1 MNNYKVT
8 LEAIIDKLRYI
19 EEDLTDNTEEEQ
31 LGNTEVE
38 LDFLDEAYIH
48 LNNSI
53 DSQHISS
60 MKRLT
65 TSRKGLLARI
75 VLYIKNII
83 RRTVFW
89 FVEPICKDQTHF
101 NEQITQYSIKMFY
114 YLQSDQLKN
123 KIEKDYDERIDDAN
137 RKMEKKY
144 IELEDKNKKL
154 EDEIH
159 QIRQQFQ
166 KLAIE
171 KNNTNEMFFGWNE
184 RVMNRINSLEGKIKE
199 CVEDRTCYKELRS
212 FENDSDEETFWIK
225 TTFSQAGEDSI
236 LLYVLRV
243 LGVNLCKARYLDLG
257 ANHARE
263 LSNTYALYQ
272 RGMRGVLVEA
282 NPDLIP
288 ELKNY
293 RNEDIIINKCLADK
307 DCGNMTFYLLN
318 GDGLSCSDLETVN
331 EMIKTNPTLRIE
343 KTIEVPSV
351 TINNLLESYFSLPPT
366 ILSIDIEGM
375 EEKILANIDYE
386 KFAPLIIVV
395 ERIEYQTS
403 ISLEKRNDSIDELL
417 VSKGYREYAYTGI
430 NSIYINVSRIRGDF

>member
-1 MNNYKVT
+1 
-8 LEAIIDKLRYI
+8 
-19 EEDLTDNTEEEQ
+19 
-31 LGNTEVE
+31 
-38 LDFLDEAYIH
+38 
-48 LNNSI
+48 
-53 DSQHISS
+53 
-60 MKRLT
+60 
-65 TSRKGLLARI
+65 
-75 VLYIKNII
+75 
-83 RRTVFW
+83 
-89 FVEPICKDQTHF
+89 
-101 NEQITQYSIKMFY
+101 
-114 YLQSDQLKN
+114 
-123 KIEKDYDERIDDAN
+123 
-137 RKMEKKY
+137 
-144 IELEDKNKKL
+144 
-154 EDEIH
+154 
-159 QIRQQFQ
+159 
-166 KLAIE
+166 
-171 KNNTNEMFFGWNE
+171 
-184 RVMNRINSLEGKIKE
+184 
-199 CVEDRTCYKELRS
+199 
-212 FENDSDEETFWIK
+212 
-225 TTFSQAGEDSI
+225 
-236 LLYVLRV
+236 
-243 LGVNLCKARYLDLG
+243 
-257 ANHARE
+257 
-263 LSNTYALYQ
+263 
-272 RGMRGVLVEA
+272 MRGVLVEA